1 MEKIKE
7 WLMDNSGSGSGDG
20 YGSGDGSG
28 YGDDYGSG
36 DGSGSGYGSGYGDDI
51 KEFEGKRII
60 MIDGIKTIITH
71 IKGSFA
77 KGFILEN
84 DLSSIPCYV
93 AKGHGYFAHGKTL
106 KEASAE
112 LQSKIFENM
121 DADEAIKEFMNEFKK
136 GEKYPGTKFFEWHH
150 YLTGSCLMGRESF
163 VRNKKLNL
171 EDEFTVEEFIGI
183 CEYSYGGE
191 IIREL
196 KERGGFMRKRHTELF

>member
-20 YGSGDGSG
+20 YGYGYGFGDG
-28 YGDDYGSG
+28 DGSG
-36 DGSGSGYGSGYGDDI
+36 DGSGSGDGI

-60 MIDGIKTIITH
+60 MIDGIQTIITH

-77 KGFILEN
+77 KGFILGN
-84 DLSSIPCYV
+84 DLSLIPCYV

-121 DADEAIKEFMNEFKK
+121 DTDEAIKEFMNEFKK

-196 KERGGFMRKRHTELF
+196 KERSGFMRKRHTELF